1 MISVIGAGPAGSYYS
16 SLAAKNNEVHLF
28 EEDKVIGKP
37 VACTGILTDSVREI
51 LHTIPKDLIVSNIK
65 RFKIVAPNGKCIY
78 INLKHPDLVLD
89 RVAFDELL
97 YQKAID
103 SGASIHLN
111 EKFLGYKRLANNYQI
126 KTSKITYDTDMIIGS
141 DGPNS
146 LVAKSSHMFMERKF
160 VQGLQV
166 RARYPELEEG
176 TTIIYL
182 NLGEFSWIVPE
193 DDKIAR
199 VGVIGQNNQKLHE
212 SYKKLIHDA
221 KILEHQSGIIP
232 LYNPKQK
239 LCKPKEDIFL
249 IGDSA
254 TQVKAT
260 TYGGIIYGLHAAR
273 LLSENKESYEKKFN
287 DTYGKELKL
296 SLKMREWMNTM
307 TDVQANELIE
317 IFAKESNSKIL
328 SEHDRNFPS
337 KFIIPLLLREPK
349 LLKLGFDIF
358 KNKIT
363 K

>member
-1 MISVIGAGPAGSYYS
+1 
-16 SLAAKNNEVHLF
+16 
-28 EEDKVIGKP
+28 
-37 VACTGILTDSVREI
+37 
-51 LHTIPKDLIVSNIK
+51 
-65 RFKIVAPNGKCIY
+65 
-78 INLKHPDLVLD
+78 
-89 RVAFDELL
+89 
-97 YQKAID
+97 
-103 SGASIHLN
+103 
-111 EKFLGYKRLANNYQI
+111 
-126 KTSKITYDTDMIIGS
+126 
-141 DGPNS
+141 
-146 LVAKSSHMFMERKF
+146 MFMERKF

-232 LYNPKQK
+232 LYTPKQK

-307 TDVQANELIE
+307 TDIQANELIE
-317 IFAKESNSKIL
+317 IFAKESNNKIL